1 MTGQDIDPSH
11 LSSSQQEA
19 LGTYTAV
26 TNQESSAAVALL
38 ERSQWNV
45 QVGKLRNVEP
55 VIATNLNR
63 LPLPSSLMGKLQIQW
78 KKLGLPS
85 HPRPY
90 HPHNHHVRKSW

>member
-1 MTGQDIDPSH
+1 MTDQDIDPSQ

-26 TNQESSAAVALL
+26 TNQEPSAAVALL

-55 VIATNLNR
+55 FTANNLNS
-63 LPLPSSLMGKLQIQW
+63 LPLPSSLMEKPQIQL

-90 HPHNHHVRKSW
+90 RLHNHRVRKS